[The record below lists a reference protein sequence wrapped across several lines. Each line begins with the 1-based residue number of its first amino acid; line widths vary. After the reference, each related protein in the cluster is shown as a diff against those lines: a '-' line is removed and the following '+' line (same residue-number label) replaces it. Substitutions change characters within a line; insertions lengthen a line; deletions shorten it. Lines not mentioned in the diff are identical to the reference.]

1 MTFFNKHAEAFTK
14 FATVLTRFFSIAYFI
29 GAVCMAAALV
39 LVLLNPLAPGEFMQ
53 NTQPMEELSSR
64 GFSIII
70 ADSQGKLLPGALPVF
85 FIEAALSLGLM
96 SMVFRNVN
104 LILRTSQGQ
113 TKFSKGATP
122 FQKDNVRMLREI
134 GLFFIGITVVQI
146 ALCGIAVLVL
156 GPENAEVSAGA
167 GDLITGILMLCLSQ
181 CFARGEKI
189 QQDVDGLV

>member
-1 MTFFNKHAEAFTK
+1 MTFFDTHEKRVTK
-14 FATVLTRFFSIAYFI
+14 IAAILSKILEIAYF
-29 GAVCMAAALV
+29 AAMICVVVMLV
-39 LVLLNPLAPGEFMQ
+39 LVLVDPALPGRLGPL
-53 NTQPMEELSSR
+53 EELSSR

-167 GDLITGILMLCLSQ
+167 SDLITGILMLCLSE
-181 CFARGEKI
+181 CFAAGARM

>member
-70 ADSQGKLLPGALPVF
+70 ADSQGSLLPGALPVF

-96 SMVFRNVN
+96 GWVFRNVN
-104 LILRTSQGQ
+104 LILRTSQGL
-113 TKFSKGATP
+113 TRFSQGKTP
-122 FQKDNVRMLREI
+122 FQNDNVRMLREI

-167 GDLITGILMLCLSQ
+167 SDLITGILMLCLSQ